1 LPALGGRVPDGG
13 VGAVGKW
20 PAASTATSLE
30 AAGYLST
37 AVVIA
42 DLR

>member
-1 LPALGGRVPDGG
+1 MLLGVAILIAGYLSQGGGR
-13 VGAVGKW
+13 
-20 PAASTATSLE
+20 L
-30 AAGYLST
+30 LST